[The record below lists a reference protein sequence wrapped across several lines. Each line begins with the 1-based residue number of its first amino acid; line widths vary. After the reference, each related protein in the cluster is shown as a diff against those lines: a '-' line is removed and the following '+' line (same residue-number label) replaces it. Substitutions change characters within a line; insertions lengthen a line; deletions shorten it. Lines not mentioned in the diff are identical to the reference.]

1 MAVIQL
7 ENDLGEGITVWEGQ
21 VLVIPPL
28 AEWEGA
34 SPYWLL
40 HLVEAGETLGAIAAT
55 YEVGLDAVRAVNG
68 LETDLLS
75 IGQPLIMP
83 LEVPVA
89 AFMAPPTPP
98 PAAGGGSSGESGA
111 AASVTLPPPG
121 PLPADMAAWPAAL
134 FQLINQAR
142 SAHGLYPL
150 AYNDTLAWAAQLH
163 AEDCAGRGWC
173 SHTGSDGSSS
183 ATRILRTGYPA
194 AGTGECWVKVN
205 SVQGAFDFWY
215 YETPPNDAHRRTLL
229 GTYLPE
235 VGIGVVAGDW
245 GYYFVADF
253 GRP

>member
-1 MAVIQL
+1 M
-7 ENDLGEGITVWEGQ
+7 
-21 VLVIPPL
+21 
-28 AEWEGA
+28 
-34 SPYWLL
+34 
-40 HLVEAGETLGAIAAT
+40 EAGETLGAIAAT

-142 SAHGLYPL
+142 AAHGLYPL

-229 GTYLPE
+229 GTYLTE